1 MRQQTTGGESRT
13 SATSE
18 MDATER
24 HGGGDHCHV
33 DPVNPTVHRFRGVV
47 QGSKHPRREVASS
60 IGLQY
65 STHQLTLLCVCVCV
79 CVCERERERERLC
92 DHKHRTVDSS
102 GAHRNC
108 SLTGKRPNRLSG
120 TTISR

>member
-1 MRQQTTGGESRT
+1 MRQQTTGGDSRT

-24 HGGGDHCHV
+24 HGGWDHCHV

-65 STHQLTLLCVCVCV
+65 STHPSAHSSVCV
-79 CVCERERERERLC
+79 
-92 DHKHRTVDSS
+92 
-102 GAHRNC
+102 
-108 SLTGKRPNRLSG
+108 
-120 TTISR
+120 